1 MWTIHREVTEFRL
14 YKNYQEKKYL
24 VHILNFESL
33 ILAHLEYLLNLRTRL
48 LPFLSLSNIYI
59 KFIELSA
66 LRTQR
71 CEYRIDSINVFY
83 KQCCRKMSSYLVF
96 YKR

>member
-1 MWTIHREVTEFRL
+1 VKLLSFDYIKIT
-14 YKNYQEKKYL
+14 KKKKYL